1 VGTKGSAVDQLVEL
15 QQRKN
20 ALQAELAGINKNISN
35 VEQQVLDQFI
45 EGGVQSV
52 KTATGQT
59 VYLHKQLWAN
69 ARDGDHERA
78 CDALVVAGYGELV
91 QRRFNTNR
99 LSALVREITAESGE
113 NGMPPVLKDALAIRE
128 QVSARVRG
136 AGSTTNQQEQ

>member
-1 VGTKGSAVDQLVEL
+1 MSSDTVVEQLVEL

-20 ALQAELAGINKNISN
+20 ALQSELAGINKHISN

-45 EGGVQSV
+45 EGGVQSL
-52 KTATGQT
+52 KTAAGQT
-59 VYLHKQLWAN
+59 VYIHKQIWAN
-69 ARDGDHERA
+69 AKDGDYDRA

-99 LSALVREITAESGE
+99 LSALVREIGE
-113 NGMPPVLKDALAIRE
+113 NEMPPVLKDALAVRE

-136 AGSTTNQQEQ
+136 AGNTTENKEQSR